1 MTSEVI
7 GTVKSCFDNTKD
19 GEYNYAI
26 ILNDETRLYYRGFEL
41 NPLFKNGDKI
51 KYKIINT
58 KQSAQGNPY
67 TNISSVELV
76 SDNAESTPAVATNNI
91 SKNNTLFSSSVR
103 SVGSF
108 NVVESDFAAITA
120 EKNTM
125 KRVSQETANKIFD
138 SLVVYFVAKS

>member
-1 MTSEVI
+1 MTFNSSNYQQILENI
-7 GTVKSCFDNTKD
+7 GKYGTKNVKM
-19 GEYNYAI
+19 
-26 ILNDETRLYYRGFEL
+26 
-41 NPLFKNGDKI
+41 
-51 KYKIINT
+51 
-58 KQSAQGNPY
+58 
-67 TNISSVELV
+67 
-76 SDNAESTPAVATNNI
+76 VAKFVLTDI

-138 SLVVYFVAKS
+138 SLVVFFVAKS